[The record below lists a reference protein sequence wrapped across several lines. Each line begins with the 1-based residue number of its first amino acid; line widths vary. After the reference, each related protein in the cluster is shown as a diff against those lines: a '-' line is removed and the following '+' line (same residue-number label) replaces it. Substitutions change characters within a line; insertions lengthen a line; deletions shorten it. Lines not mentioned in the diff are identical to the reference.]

1 MVITKTLNIISKFK
15 RPLVSGRSYIAE
27 LDGLRF
33 VAIAWVV
40 FGHLHYIG
48 NYQFPSW
55 IVPFLNRPSLGV
67 ELFFVISGFVICQPF
82 LNSKPDL
89 KDYYFRRIRRIEPP
103 FLICITLLLLS
114 QCLRGIFSLELDGFL
129 HALATFTYT
138 HGLFYRDMSPINSV
152 TWSLE
157 VEVVFY
163 LMAPFVVR
171 AFLNIRKPWMRSAS
185 LLVTGLLLAII
196 AQPFRD
202 YFLVYKGLLG
212 NACFFFA
219 GIAIAA
225 MPKTRRTYYWDIV
238 SLCGLMLVTWIILNS
253 VNFIILNTIGWF
265 GLCVGTLKG
274 RVFKMLLSLPPFPI
288 IGGMCYTIY
297 LFHFP
302 IIRQLI
308 KLPYLRDTSSLL
320 SFTVV
325 AILSFGCCACLYF
338 IIERPFM
345 RRPRSVN

>member
-1 MVITKTLNIISKFK
+1 MVITNTLNIVSKFK
-15 RPLVSGRSYIAE
+15 RPLASGRSYIAE

-40 FGHLHYIG
+40 FGHLDYIG

-55 IVPFLNRPSLGV
+55 IEPFLNCPSLGV
-67 ELFFVISGFVICQPF
+67 ELFFVVSGFVICQPF
-82 LNSKPDL
+82 LKSKPNL
-89 KDYYFRRIRRIEPP
+89 KDYYVRRIRRIEPP

-114 QCLRGIFSLELDGFL
+114 QYLRGIFALDLDSCL

-138 HGLFYRDMSPINSV
+138 HGLFYGDMSPINSV

-163 LMAPFVVR
+163 LMAPFIVS
-171 AFLNIRKPWMRSAS
+171 AFLNIKEPWIRSAS
-185 LLVTGLLLAII
+185 LLITGLFLAII
-196 AQPFRD
+196 AQPFTE

-212 NACFFFA
+212 NVCFFMV

-225 MPKTRRTYYWDIV
+225 MPKMRKAYYWDIV
-238 SLCGLMLVTWIILNS
+238 SMSGLLLMVWIIFYS
-253 VNFIILNTIGWF
+253 IDFIVLNTIGWF
-265 GLCVGTLKG
+265 CLCVGTLKG
-274 RVFKMLLSLPPFPI
+274 RIFKMLLSLPPFPI

-302 IIRQLI
+302 IIRQLT
-308 KLPYLRDTSSLL
+308 KLPYLKDTNSL
-320 SFTVV
+320 FGFAVV
-325 AILSFGCCACLYF
+325 SILSFACCACLYF

-345 RRPRSVN
+345 RSFRPAA